1 MSIVYDKS
9 ISSKYKQYFEQVSNL
24 VKPFRNYSLKEK
36 RIIPKNI
43 TGSKSWETGQAGIP
57 IAWNK
62 EDKLVTVDHTDSH
75 TLVIGPTG
83 SKKSRLIAMPYV
95 YILGSVGE
103 SMIIS
108 DPKAEIFNRTAF
120 YLKEKGY
127 DIFVLNLRSPLHG
140 KCWNPLAIPY
150 NFFCRGE
157 IDKAYE
163 FVNDI
168 AENLIQ
174 SGKSQSDP
182 FWDNSA
188 GSFFFGLVLLLF
200 KYCKDNNKGNEYV
213 HIGNVIQLRNVLFDK
228 SKKQQKEYLWKY
240 VQTDTIIAASLIGTV
255 ETAKDTQAG
264 ILSVFDQK
272 IRMFSI
278 QPNLMD
284 MLSRNDIDFAAI
296 GNRPTA
302 VFLITPDEKTGY
314 HGLITLFIKQSYEYI
329 INMAQLNMSADE
341 FHVGKTACRVNY
353 LLDEFSSLPTIK
365 DFPAMIT
372 ASRSRNIRFTL
383 IVQSKHQLMQR
394 YGDEAET
401 IQTNCNNWIFLTSRE
416 LQLLEELSSMCG
428 KTADNAKSV
437 LSVAM
442 LQRLDKEEGEALLLS
457 ERRKPCITRLPDI
470 DFYDGGHFAGVSV
483 MAREVTELK
492 ILDFQNLVK
501 ENEVETEDSVQKFR
515 NIDLDSL
522 MADIDRKIAE
532 LDKEEEA
539 LKRDEA
545 KKTNPSF
552 LMTKIDHVLDNI
564 KKNKKEQF
572 FQQSRKERNHG

>member
-1 MSIVYDKS
+1 MSVVYDKS
-9 ISSKYKQYFEQVSNL
+9 ISSKYKQYFEQIPDL
-24 VKPFRNYSLKEK
+24 VRPFRNYSLKEM

-43 TGSKSWETGQAGIP
+43 TGTKSWETGQAGIP

-62 EDKLVTVDHTDSH
+62 EDRLVAVDHTDSH

-95 YILGSVGE
+95 RILGSVGE

-108 DPKAEIFNRTAF
+108 DPKAEIFNRTAS
-120 YLKEKGY
+120 YLEEGGY
-127 DIFVLNLRSPLHG
+127 KIFVLNLRSPLHG
-140 KCWNPLAIPY
+140 KCWNPLSVPY
-150 NFFCRGE
+150 DFFCHGE

-213 HIGNVIQLRNVLFDK
+213 HIGNVIQLRNVFFDK
-228 SKKQQKEYLWKY
+228 SKKEQKEYLWKY
-240 VQTDTIIAASLIGTV
+240 AQTDTIIAASLIGTV

-284 MLSRNDIDFAAI
+284 MLSHNDIDFATI

-302 VFLITPDEKTGY
+302 VFLIMPDEKTGY
-314 HGLITLFIKQSYEYI
+314 HGLITLFVKQSYEYI
-329 INMAQLNMSADE
+329 INMAQFNMDADE

-353 LLDEFSSLPTIK
+353 VLDEFSSLPTIK

-383 IVQSKHQLMQR
+383 IVQSKHQLIQR

-416 LQLLEELSSMCG
+416 LQLLEELSAMCG
-428 KTADNAKSV
+428 KTTADNSKPV

-457 ERRKPCITRLPDI
+457 ERRKPCITKLPDI
-470 DFYDGGHFAGVSV
+470 DVYDGGRFANVSV
-483 MAREVTELK
+483 MSRRVVGLK
-492 ILDFQNLVK
+492 ILDFQDRVK
-501 ENEVETEDSVQKFR
+501 ENVMRTEIPLQKLEH
-515 NIDLDSL
+515 IDLDSL
-522 MADIDRKIAE
+522 IVDIDRKIAE
-532 LDKEEEA
+532 LDKEEEM
-539 LKRDEA
+539 LKQDKA
-545 KKTNPSF
+545 KTTNPSL
-552 LMTKIDHVLDNI
+552 LMRRIDHLLE
-564 KKNKKEQF
+564 KFRKNKTEKIF
-572 FQQSRKERNHG
+572 

>member
-1 MSIVYDKS
+1 
-9 ISSKYKQYFEQVSNL
+9 
-24 VKPFRNYSLKEK
+24 
-36 RIIPKNI
+36 
-43 TGSKSWETGQAGIP
+43 
-57 IAWNK
+57 
-62 EDKLVTVDHTDSH
+62 
-75 TLVIGPTG
+75 
-83 SKKSRLIAMPYV
+83 MPYV
-95 YILGSVGE
+95 RILGSVGE

-108 DPKAEIFNRTAF
+108 DPKAEIFNRTAS

-127 DIFVLNLRSPLHG
+127 EIFVLNLRSPLYG
-140 KCWNPLAIPY
+140 KCWNPLSIPY
-150 NFFCRGE
+150 DFFCRGE

-200 KYCKDNNKGNEYV
+200 KYCKDNNIGNEYV
-213 HIGNVIQLRNVLFDK
+213 HIGNVIQLRNVLLDK
-228 SKKQQKEYLWKY
+228 SKKQQKEYLWNY
-240 VQTDTIIAASLIGTV
+240 AQTDTIIATSLIGTV

-284 MLSRNDIDFAAI
+284 MLSRNDIDFAVI

-302 VFLITPDEKTGY
+302 VFLIMPDEKTGY

-329 INMAQLNMSADE
+329 INMAQLNMSGDE

-383 IVQSKHQLMQR
+383 IVQSKHQLIQR

-428 KTADNAKSV
+428 KTTADNAKPV

-470 DFYDGGHFAGVSV
+470 DFYDSGYFVSISV
-483 MAREVTELK
+483 IAREVAELK
-492 ILDFQNLVK
+492 ILDFKNLIK
-501 ENEVETEDSVQKFR
+501 ENVVITEAPVQEFG
-515 NIDLDSL
+515 NIDFDSL
-522 MADIDRKIAE
+522 IADIDRKIAE
-532 LDKEEEA
+532 LDKEEDA
-539 LKRDEA
+539 LKRDKA
-545 KKTNPSF
+545 KNTNPSF
-552 LMTKIDHVLDNI
+552 LMTKIDHLLDNI
-564 KKNKKEQF
+564 E
-572 FQQSRKERNHG
+572 